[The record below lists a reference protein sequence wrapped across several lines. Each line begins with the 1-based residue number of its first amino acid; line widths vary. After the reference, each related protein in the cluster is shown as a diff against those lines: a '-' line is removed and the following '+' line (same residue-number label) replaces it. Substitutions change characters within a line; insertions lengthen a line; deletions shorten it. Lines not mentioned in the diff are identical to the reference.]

1 MRILWKPTCLLF
13 CFLSLFLASPSFANP
28 RTGFLDLSALQKAAE
43 RVTLEAYPDADDV
56 LLDDYVL
63 TTYEK
68 DGKAVTWDDW
78 GSKILTEKGNRTI
91 GF

>member
-13 CFLSLFLASPSFANP
+13 CLLSLFWASLSFANP

-43 RVTLEAYPDADDV
+43 LVTLEAYPDADDV

-68 DGKAVTWDDW
+68 DEIIRAV
-78 GSKILTEKGNRTI
+78 KNVLCVEKEGE
-91 GF
+91 